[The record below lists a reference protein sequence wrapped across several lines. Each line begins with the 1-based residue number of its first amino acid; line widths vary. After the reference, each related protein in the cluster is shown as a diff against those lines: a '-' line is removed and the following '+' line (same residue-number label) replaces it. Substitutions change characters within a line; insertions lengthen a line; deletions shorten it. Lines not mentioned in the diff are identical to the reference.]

1 VGALVMGADTINCT
15 IAAITDVGMVR
26 KNNEDNFILADIVA
40 GQNLPSWCET
50 SHNVGENSL
59 LLVVSDGM
67 GGAEYGELASEL
79 TVLSVKDAL
88 MRMSRKISPHDRV
101 VAAVEEAN
109 HVVWQEGENQPHL
122 KGMGATVTAALIE
135 DDQVYI
141 GEVGD
146 SRAYLIR
153 GGNIKQVT
161 TDQSFVAQLVER
173 GLLRPEDAVVHPR
186 RNVILQSIG
195 AQEIVQ
201 VAVCMFQLKQED
213 ILLLCSDGLSNLVT
227 TGEMLFFSSNM
238 EPHLACQKLVDIA
251 KQRGGTDN
259 ITCVLAKFYGDALQ
273 VSKDSK
279 GLTGMLQTIT
289 AFNPEQ
295 SPEKTHKRTQLL
307 GNASIIERY
316 YSGSATGSS
325 PKPQE
330 TSNLGA
336 FPNSEIIKDESE
348 KLLEWLEYCQ
358 QILEFKT
365 DQIQEASDWLAA
377 QNIHFTNLETVIY
390 QVKEGV
396 AGLAKAKD
404 ATRELT
410 KIFTATKKK

>member
-1 VGALVMGADTINCT
+1 MGADTINCT

-26 KNNEDNFILADIVA
+26 KNNEDNFMLADIVA

-50 SHNVGENSL
+50 SHTVGENSL

-79 TVLSVKDAL
+79 TVLSIKDAL
-88 MRMSRKISPHDRV
+88 MRMSRKITPHDRV

-109 HVVWQEGENQPHL
+109 HVVWQEGETRPHL

-135 DDQVYI
+135 DDEVYI

-173 GLLRPEDAVVHPR
+173 GLLKPEDAVVHPR

-227 TGEMLFFSSNM
+227 TGEMLFFSANM

-259 ITCVLAKFYGDALQ
+259 ITCVLAKFAGDGLQ
-273 VSKDSK
+273 VSKDAK

-307 GNASIIERY
+307 GNSSIIERY
-316 YSGSATGSS
+316 YSGSNEASKRQDVS
-325 PKPQE
+325 H
-330 TSNLGA
+330 LGD

-358 QILEFKT
+358 QILEFKI
-365 DQIQEASDWLAA
+365 DQTKEASEWLSA
-377 QNIHFTNLETVIY
+377 QNTHFTNLETVVH

-396 AGLAKAKD
+396 TGLSKAK
-404 ATRELT
+404 E
-410 KIFTATKKK
+410 ATKELIKVFTTAKKR

>member
-1 VGALVMGADTINCT
+1 MGVGTINCT

-26 KNNEDNFILADIVA
+26 KNNEDNFMLADIVA

-50 SHNVGENSL
+50 SHTVGENSL

-79 TVLSVKDAL
+79 TVLSIKDAL
-88 MRMSRKISPHDRV
+88 MRMSRKTSPHDRV

-109 HVVWQEGENQPHL
+109 HVVWQEGETRPHL

-135 DDQVYI
+135 DDEVYI

-153 GGNIKQVT
+153 SGNIKQVT

-173 GLLRPEDAVVHPR
+173 GLLKPEDAVVHPR

-201 VAVCMFQLKQED
+201 VAVCMFQLKKD
-213 ILLLCSDGLSNLVT
+213 DTLLLCSDGLSNLVT
-227 TGEMLFFSSNM
+227 TGEMLFFSANM

-259 ITCVLAKFYGDALQ
+259 ITCVIARFSGDALQ
-273 VSKDSK
+273 ASKDVK
-279 GLTGMLQTIT
+279 GLTGMLQNIT
-289 AFNPEQ
+289 TFNPEQ
-295 SPEKTHKRTQLL
+295 NPEKTHKRTQLL
-307 GNASIIERY
+307 GNSSIIERY
-316 YSGSATGSS
+316 YSGATGEA
-325 PKPQE
+325 PKRQE
-330 TSNLGA
+330 VNHLGD

-358 QILEFKT
+358 QILEFKV
-365 DQIQEASDWLAA
+365 DQTQEAAEWLSA
-377 QNIHFTNLETVIY
+377 QNTHFTNLETLVHQI
-390 QVKEGV
+390 KEGA
-396 AGLAKAKD
+396 AGLSKAKE
-404 ATRELT
+404 ATRELV
-410 KIFTATKKK
+410 KVFTSTKKK

>member
-1 VGALVMGADTINCT
+1 VGALVMGAGTINCT

-88 MRMSRKISPHDRV
+88 MRMSRRISPHDRV

-109 HVVWQEGENQPHL
+109 HVVWQEGESQPHL

-153 GGNIKQVT
+153 SGNIKQVT
-161 TDQSFVAQLVER
+161 TDQSFVAQLVEK
-173 GLLRPEDAVVHPR
+173 GLLKPEDAVVHPR

-259 ITCVLAKFYGDALQ
+259 ITCIIAKFYGDALQ

-295 SPEKTHKRTQLL
+295 NPEKTHKRTQLL
-307 GNASIIERY
+307 GNSSIIERY
-316 YSGSATGSS
+316 YSGAANEAA
-325 PKPQE
+325 KRQE
-330 TSNLGA
+330 VSHLGD
-336 FPNSEIIKDESE
+336 FPNGEIIRDESE

-365 DQIQEASDWLAA
+365 DQTQEASDWLSA
-377 QNIHFTNLETVIY
+377 QNIQFTNLETILH

-404 ATRELT
+404 ATRELIR
-410 KIFTATKKK
+410 IFTATKKK